1 MNIRKI
7 KKLIQIVC
15 ESNIHKLEISE
26 DNKTICI
33 TCFQPTTPSNITYSS
48 INTESQSITHE
59 TTDNKIRKKI
69 NEHIIRAPM
78 VGTLYLAPNIDTK
91 PFVSIGQ
98 FVKSGDI
105 LCIIEAMK
113 TMNHI
118 QSDITGTIKSILH
131 ENGQP
136 VEFDAPLF
144 IIG

>member
-33 TCFQPTTPSNITYSS
+33 TCFKSTTSPNSIYSS
-48 INTESQSITHE
+48 INTNSEHLAHE
-59 TTDNKIRKKI
+59 KTSSKIQQEK

-78 VGTLYLAPNIDTK
+78 VGTLYLAPNIGTK

-98 FVKSGDI
+98 FINSGDT

-118 QSDITGTIKSILH
+118 QSDITGTIKSILR
-131 ENGQP
+131 ENAQP
-136 VEFDAPLF
+136 VEFDEPLF